1 MSASSS
7 EAYLASLAR
16 TTFLAPWSR
25 ANLFYRSGKELS
37 DFVIPFGNDIVIIS
51 DKASDFDDGGDI
63 ELAWARWYRK
73 TIGDSLRQ
81 LRTAKQRVERAA
93 DEVFVD
99 RKALKP
105 LPFALASPRDRRFH
119 LVGIARSRIDPTLSS
134 PNWPGLVYTN
144 VPSGKPFE
152 IGPLRAAGEAVHLFD
167 GPTIDLLLS
176 ELDTAH
182 DFIAYLRGRGAA
194 MAKAESYRVDERDLL
209 AASVE
214 NWGQGNGLTPQVP
227 ELAIVP
233 SGGWEQY
240 ARSDRRARSILLNRP
255 SRSFD
260 RIISIH
266 DQEYSDGRVVHGDRD
281 YGRHEFAM
289 RLLASE
295 SRFARRMLAVEIE
308 EIVNEPSSKFMAAT
322 MVSPS
327 TTDLRYVFLAYPA
340 PPENVSLQM
349 AEAYIGD
356 KLEKYVCVARG
367 IFTQSLIMGIAI
379 PKVNVDDTA
388 TYFRLLDGSDWSEA
402 DIDLA
407 RAMGKEECIFSDLEE
422 TSRVHVP

>member
-1 MSASSS
+1 M
-7 EAYLASLAR
+7 
-16 TTFLAPWSR
+16 APWAR

-51 DKASDFDDGGDI
+51 DKASDFDDAGDI
-63 ELAWARWYRK
+63 DLAWSRWSRK
-73 TIGDSLRQ
+73 TIGESLRQ

-93 DEVFVD
+93 NEVFVD
-99 RKALKP
+99 RKAREP
-105 LPFALASPRDRRFH
+105 LPFALASPGDRRFH

-134 PNWPGLVYTN
+134 PNWPGFVYTDA
-144 VPSGKPFE
+144 PLCRPFE
-152 IGPLRAAGEAVHLFD
+152 IGPLMAAGEPVHLFD

-194 MAKAESYRVDERDLL
+194 MASAQSYRVDECDLL

-214 NWGQGNGLTPQVP
+214 NWSQGNGLTPLVP
-227 ELAIVP
+227 ELAGVP
-233 SGGWEQY
+233 SGGWEDY

-255 SRSFD
+255 SRRFD

-266 DQEYSDGRVVHGDRD
+266 DQEYSDGRLVDGDRD

-308 EIVNEPSSKFMAAT
+308 DIVTEPSSKFMAAT
-322 MVSPS
+322 LVSPS
-327 TTDLRYVFLAYPA
+327 TPGLRYIFLAYPS
-340 PPENVSLQM
+340 PPANVSHQA
-349 AEAYIGD
+349 AESYIGD
-356 KLEKYVCVARG
+356 QLEKYVCVARG
-367 IFTQSLIMGIAI
+367 KFPQSLIMGVAI
-379 PKVNVDDTA
+379 PKINVDDNA
-388 TYFRLLDGSDWSEA
+388 TYFRLLDGSDWNAA

-407 RAMGKEECIFSDLEE
+407 RALGSEERIFSDLEE
-422 TSRVHVP
+422 INRLHVP